1 MSGLS
6 ARFKNSRK
14 AIINHFYPGIIG
26 GSSREIYMN
35 ILLVDEHVLLRE
47 GLASLLQ
54 HQADIKVVGEVGL
67 SDAAVTTAIDLK
79 PDILLIDIAP
89 QVEEGLRII
98 RTILAHL
105 PSLEVII
112 LTNLN
117 SDEYVIEALRCGAV
131 GFLHKNSSIDHL
143 LSSIRAV
150 ERGEAALSRKMMRR
164 VLIEFARQE
173 EPSNGDNPLA
183 ELTDRELEVLAH
195 LTAGATNRQ
204 IAEYLVISENTVK
217 IHVHNIFEKLKL
229 DNRREAAKFA
239 NLPGLLRLSQAL
251 K

>member
-1 MSGLS
+1 
-6 ARFKNSRK
+6 
-14 AIINHFYPGIIG
+14 
-26 GSSREIYMN
+26 MN

-54 HQADIKVVGEVGL
+54 QQADIKVVGEVGL
-67 SDAAVTTAIDLK
+67 SDAAVTTAIGLK

-89 QVEEGLRII
+89 QVEEGMRII
-98 RTILAHL
+98 KTIVAHL
-105 PSLEVII
+105 PNLEVII

-164 VLIEFARQE
+164 VLIEFARQD
-173 EPSNGDNPLA
+173 EPSNGSDHPLA
-183 ELTDRELEVLAH
+183 KLTDRELEVLVH
-195 LTAGATNRQ
+195 LAAGATNRQ
-204 IAEYLVISENTVK
+204 IAESLVISENTVK

-239 NLPGLLRLSQAL
+239 NLPGLLRLSQSL

>member
-1 MSGLS
+1 
-6 ARFKNSRK
+6 
-14 AIINHFYPGIIG
+14 
-26 GSSREIYMN
+26 MN

-89 QVEEGLRII
+89 QVEEGMRII

-105 PSLEVII
+105 PTLEVII

-164 VLIEFARQE
+164 VLIEFARQN
-173 EPSNGDNPLA
+173 EPSNGSDNPLA
-183 ELTDRELEVLAH
+183 KLTDRELEVLAH
-195 LTAGATNRQ
+195 LVAGATNRQ

-229 DNRREAAKFA
+229 DNRREVAKFA
-239 NLPGLLRLSQAL
+239 NLPGLLRLSQVL

>member
-1 MSGLS
+1 
-6 ARFKNSRK
+6 
-14 AIINHFYPGIIG
+14 
-26 GSSREIYMN
+26 MN

-54 HQADIKVVGEVGL
+54 QQADIKVVGEVGL

-89 QVEEGLRII
+89 QVEEGMRII
-98 RTILAHL
+98 RTILAYL
-105 PSLEVII
+105 PNLEVII

-117 SDEYVIEALRCGAV
+117 SDEYVIEALRCGAI

-164 VLIEFARQE
+164 VLIEFARQN
-173 EPSNGDNPLA
+173 EPSNDTDSPLA
-183 ELTDRELEVLAH
+183 KLTDRELEVLVH
-195 LTAGATNRQ
+195 LAAGATNRQ

-239 NLPGLLRLSQAL
+239 NLPGLLRLSQASR
-251 K
+251 

>member
-1 MSGLS
+1 
-6 ARFKNSRK
+6 
-14 AIINHFYPGIIG
+14 
-26 GSSREIYMN
+26 MN

-89 QVEEGLRII
+89 QVEEGMRII

-105 PSLEVII
+105 PTLEVII

-164 VLIEFARQE
+164 VLIEFARQN
-173 EPSNGDNPLA
+173 EPSNGTDNPLA
-183 ELTDRELEVLAH
+183 KLTDRELEVLAH
-195 LTAGATNRQ
+195 LVAGATNRQ

-229 DNRREAAKFA
+229 DNRREVAKFA

>member
-1 MSGLS
+1 
-6 ARFKNSRK
+6 
-14 AIINHFYPGIIG
+14 
-26 GSSREIYMN
+26 MN

-89 QVEEGLRII
+89 QVEEGMRII

-105 PSLEVII
+105 PNLEVII

-164 VLIEFARQE
+164 VLIEFARQN
-173 EPSNGDNPLA
+173 EPSNGSDNPLA
-183 ELTDRELEVLAH
+183 KLTDRELEVLAH
-195 LTAGATNRQ
+195 LVAGATNRQ

-229 DNRREAAKFA
+229 DNRREVAKFA
-239 NLPGLLRLSQAL
+239 NLPGLLRLSQVL

>member
-1 MSGLS
+1 
-6 ARFKNSRK
+6 
-14 AIINHFYPGIIG
+14 
-26 GSSREIYMN
+26 MN

-54 HQADIKVVGEVGL
+54 NQADIKVVGEVGL

-89 QVEEGLRII
+89 QVEEGMRII
-98 RTILAHL
+98 RMILAHL
-105 PSLEVII
+105 PTLEVII

-164 VLIEFARQE
+164 VLIEFARQN
-173 EPSNGDNPLA
+173 EPSNGSDNPLA
-183 ELTDRELEVLAH
+183 KLTDRELEVLAH
-195 LTAGATNRQ
+195 LVAGATNRQ

-229 DNRREAAKFA
+229 DNRREVAKFA
-239 NLPGLLRLSQAL
+239 NLPGLLRLSQPL

>member
-1 MSGLS
+1 
-6 ARFKNSRK
+6 
-14 AIINHFYPGIIG
+14 
-26 GSSREIYMN
+26 MN

-54 HQADIKVVGEVGL
+54 NQADIKVVGEVGL

-89 QVEEGLRII
+89 QVEEGMRII

-105 PSLEVII
+105 PTLEVII

-164 VLIEFARQE
+164 VLIEFARQN
-173 EPSNGDNPLA
+173 EPSNGSDNPLA
-183 ELTDRELEVLAH
+183 KLTDRELEVLAH
-195 LTAGATNRQ
+195 LVAGATNRQ

-229 DNRREAAKFA
+229 DNRREVAKFA

>member
-1 MSGLS
+1 
-6 ARFKNSRK
+6 
-14 AIINHFYPGIIG
+14 
-26 GSSREIYMN
+26 MN

-54 HQADIKVVGEVGL
+54 QQADIKVVGEVGL

-89 QVEEGLRII
+89 QVEEGMRII

-105 PSLEVII
+105 PTLEVII

-164 VLIEFARQE
+164 VLIEFARQN
-173 EPSNGDNPLA
+173 EPSNGSDNPLA
-183 ELTDRELEVLAH
+183 KLTDRELEVLAH
-195 LTAGATNRQ
+195 LVAGATNRQ

-229 DNRREAAKFA
+229 DNRREVAKFA
-239 NLPGLLRLSQAL
+239 NLPGLLRLSQS
-251 K
+251 

>member
-1 MSGLS
+1 
-6 ARFKNSRK
+6 
-14 AIINHFYPGIIG
+14 
-26 GSSREIYMN
+26 MN

-54 HQADIKVVGEVGL
+54 QQADIKVVGEVGL

-89 QVEEGLRII
+89 QVEEGMRII

-105 PSLEVII
+105 PTLEVII

-164 VLIEFARQE
+164 VLIEFARQN
-173 EPSNGDNPLA
+173 EPSNGSDNPLA
-183 ELTDRELEVLAH
+183 KLTDRELEVLAH
-195 LTAGATNRQ
+195 LVAGATNRQ

-229 DNRREAAKFA
+229 DNRREVAKFA
-239 NLPGLLRLSQAL
+239 NLPGLLRLSQVL

>member
-1 MSGLS
+1 
-6 ARFKNSRK
+6 
-14 AIINHFYPGIIG
+14 
-26 GSSREIYMN
+26 MN

-54 HQADIKVVGEVGL
+54 NQADIKVVGEVGL

-89 QVEEGLRII
+89 QVEEGMRII
-98 RTILAHL
+98 RMILAHL
-105 PSLEVII
+105 PTLEVII

-164 VLIEFARQE
+164 VLIEFARQN
-173 EPSNGDNPLA
+173 EPSNGSDNPLA
-183 ELTDRELEVLAH
+183 KLTDRELEVLAH
-195 LTAGATNRQ
+195 LVAGATNRQ

-229 DNRREAAKFA
+229 DNRREVAKFA

>member
-1 MSGLS
+1 
-6 ARFKNSRK
+6 
-14 AIINHFYPGIIG
+14 
-26 GSSREIYMN
+26 MN

-89 QVEEGLRII
+89 QVEEGMRII

-105 PSLEVII
+105 PTLEVII

-164 VLIEFARQE
+164 VLIEFARQN
-173 EPSNGDNPLA
+173 EPSNGSDNPLA
-183 ELTDRELEVLAH
+183 KLTDRELEVLAH
-195 LTAGATNRQ
+195 LVAGATNRQ

-229 DNRREAAKFA
+229 DNRREVAKFA

>member
-1 MSGLS
+1 
-6 ARFKNSRK
+6 
-14 AIINHFYPGIIG
+14 
-26 GSSREIYMN
+26 MN

-89 QVEEGLRII
+89 QVEEGMRII

-105 PSLEVII
+105 PTLEVII

-164 VLIEFARQE
+164 VLIEFARQNQ
-173 EPSNGDNPLA
+173 PSNGSDNPLA
-183 ELTDRELEVLAH
+183 KLTDRELEVLAH
-195 LTAGATNRQ
+195 LVAGATNRQ

-229 DNRREAAKFA
+229 DNRREVAKFA
-239 NLPGLLRLSQAL
+239 NLPGLLRLSQVL